1 MTTKRPQWALT
12 LPAALLLLAP
22 FDILASLAMDI
33 YLPIVPAM
41 PAILNTT
48 PAIVQLTL
56 SLYMVML
63 GLGQVI
69 FGPISDRIGRR
80 RVLLAGALVFVFT
93 SFAAAWA
100 ESAPVFVALRVV
112 QAIGASAMLVAI
124 FATVRDVYA
133 QKPEGAVIYG
143 LLSSML
149 AFVPA
154 VGPIAGALIDKQFGW
169 RAIFITLGLLA
180 LLATMQAASRW
191 RETRPIDKTQTRRS
205 VMPIFGSLPFWVYTL
220 GFSAGMGSF
229 FVFFSTAPRVL
240 VGQAGYSELSFS
252 LVFSTVALVMIATT
266 RFARRFIEAWGV
278 AGCVGRGMA
287 LLATGSLLLGMGQI
301 FAPPSFASFIVPM
314 WVVAVGIVFTV
325 SVTANGALAD
335 FDDIAGSAVA
345 FYFCVQ
351 SLIVSV
357 FGTLAVTVLN
367 GDTAWPVI
375 CYAATMAVLVSGGLF
390 LLWVRRDADPQL
402 KES

>member
-1 MTTKRPQWALT
+1 MTIKRPQWALT

-41 PAILNTT
+41 PVILKTT
-48 PAIVQLTL
+48 PAIIQLTL

-80 RVLLAGALVFVFT
+80 PVLLAGAVVFVFA
-93 SFAAAWA
+93 SYGAALA
-100 ESAPVFVALRVV
+100 ESAPVFVALRAA
-112 QAIGASAMLVAI
+112 QAIGASAMLVAM

-154 VGPIAGALIDKQFGW
+154 IGPIAGALIDRQFGW
-169 RAIFITLGLLA
+169 RAIFIALAFLA
-180 LLATMQAASRW
+180 LLATFQAAWRW
-191 RETRPIDKTQTRRS
+191 QETRPNDQAQIRRS
-205 VMPIFGSLPFWVYTL
+205 AMPILRSLSFWVYTL
-220 GFSAGMGSF
+220 AFSAGMGSF

-240 VGQAGYSELSFS
+240 IGQAGYSELSFS
-252 LVFSTVALVMIATT
+252 LVFSSVALVMIATT
-266 RFARRFIEAWGV
+266 RFARRFIETWGV
-278 AGCVGRGMA
+278 AGCVAWGMA
-287 LLATGSLLLGMGQI
+287 LLAAGSLLLGIGQI
-301 FAPPSFASFIVPM
+301 YAPPSFVSFIVPM

-325 SVTANGALAD
+325 SVTANGALAE

-357 FGTLAVTVLN
+357 FGTLVVTVLN

-375 CYAATMAVLVSGGLF
+375 CYAATMAVLVSAGLF
-390 LLWVRRDADPQL
+390 LLWVRRDAEPQV

>member
-1 MTTKRPQWALT
+1 MTIKHPRWALT

-41 PAILNTT
+41 PAILKTT
-48 PAIVQLTL
+48 PAIIQLTL

-80 RVLLAGALVFVFT
+80 PVLLAGAVVFVFA
-93 SFAAAWA
+93 SFVAALA
-100 ESAPVFVALRVV
+100 ETALVFVALRAA
-112 QAIGASAMLVAI
+112 QAIGASAMLVAM

-154 VGPIAGALIDKQFGW
+154 IGPIAGALIDRQFGW

-180 LLATMQAASRW
+180 LLATFQAAWRW
-191 RETRPIDKTQTRRS
+191 QETRPNDQAQIRRS
-205 VMPIFGSLPFWVYTL
+205 AMPILRSLPFWVYTL

-240 VGQAGYSELSFS
+240 IGQAGYSELSFS
-252 LVFSTVALVMIATT
+252 LVFSSVALVMIATT
-266 RFARRFIEAWGV
+266 RFARRFIETWGV
-278 AGCVGRGMA
+278 AGCVARGMA
-287 LLATGSLLLGMGQI
+287 LLAAGSLLLGIGQI

-325 SVTANGALAD
+325 SVTANGALAE

-357 FGTLAVTVLN
+357 FGTLVVAVLN

-375 CYAATMAVLVSGGLF
+375 CYAATMAVLVSAGLF
-390 LLWVRRDADPQL
+390 LLWVRRDAESQV